1 MRLESRLD
9 QLMHRVMSTSV
20 SLRCIAQVRMS
31 GVKEITAVL
40 KEIFRVCAD
49 PRQLGHIKQKRK

>member
-1 MRLESRLD
+1 
-9 QLMHRVMSTSV
+9 MHRVMSTSV